1 MWWVG
6 HLQEVALLAPVPRSA
21 AWAPDTGSRHLRPQQ
36 LAAGVCIYQ
45 VPLSSVP
52 SHAVNLLGNLP
63 VKCLDVL
70 LTLEPH
76 EGSLEFL
83 GVNMDVIRVL
93 LSFMEKRLHQVG
105 RGTAVALA
113 QVFPATVVTVF
124 LLSALVRGDQL
135 PSVIQAVPPTSWSS
149 QIFLPEKSVGFIS
162 RAARAQGHSESRGTK
177 RDGERGGTSRG

>member
-1 MWWVG
+1 M
-6 HLQEVALLAPVPRSA
+6 
-21 AWAPDTGSRHLRPQQ
+21 
-36 LAAGVCIYQ
+36 
-45 VPLSSVP
+45 PLSSAP

-105 RGTAVALA
+105 RETTVALA
-113 QVFPATVVTVF
+113 QAFLAAVVTEF
-124 LLSALVRGDQL
+124 LPSTLVRGDQL

-149 QIFLPEKSVGFIS
+149 QTFLPEKYVETTF
-162 RAARAQGHSESRGTK
+162 QNLTK
-177 RDGERGGTSRG
+177 YSFFRSLCASS